1 MSYTLQ
7 GPAQHLQPRREER
20 LKRPEASG
28 LRPEAG
34 RSTISSR
41 AGDSRSKIVA
51 AWSTRRRPDGPRR
64 RGSRHSSDSGVSPI
78 ASGASRGIALFVSR

>member
-1 MSYTLQ
+1 MSYILQ
-7 GPAQHLQPRREER
+7 GTAQHLQPRREER

-34 RSTISSR
+34 RSPISSR
-41 AGDSRSKIVA
+41 AADSRSKIVA
-51 AWSTRRRPDGPRR
+51 AWSTRRRMDGPRR
-64 RGSRHSSDSGVSPI
+64 RGSSPSSDSGVSPI